1 MKFRLILLRLV
12 YRGCILKPL
21 FFIKEKISLLRL
33 GLKTDERF
41 ELMMISQSI
50 FENLEPMPNAA
61 DELNYDDQV
70 YEDVD
75 GYESL
80 RQILKYKSL
89 NSYLN
94 RRI

>member
-1 MKFRLILLRLV
+1 MKLVLV
-12 YRGCILKPL
+12 YHGCILKPFS
-21 FFIKEKISLLRL
+21 FFLSKKKFSLLRL
-33 GLKTDERF
+33 GLKKDERF
-41 ELMMISQSI
+41 EMMMLSQSI
-50 FENLEPMPNAA
+50 FENLEPMPKAA
-61 DELNYDDQV
+61 DKLNYDDQA

-94 RRI
+94 MRI

>member
-1 MKFRLILLRLV
+1 VKFRLIRLGLV
-12 YRGCILKPL
+12 YHGCIL
-21 FFIKEKISLLRL
+21 IKEKNALLRL

-41 ELMMISQSI
+41 ELMMLSQSI
-50 FENLEPMPNAA
+50 FENLEPVPKAA

-80 RQILKYKSL
+80 RKILKYKSL

-94 RRI
+94 MRI

>member
-1 MKFRLILLRLV
+1 
-12 YRGCILKPL
+12 
-21 FFIKEKISLLRL
+21 
-33 GLKTDERF
+33 
-41 ELMMISQSI
+41 MMMLSQSI
-50 FENLEPMPNAA
+50 FENLEPMPKAA
-61 DELNYDDQV
+61 DKLNYDDQA

>member
-1 MKFRLILLRLV
+1 MR
-12 YRGCILKPL
+12 
-21 FFIKEKISLLRL
+21 S

-41 ELMMISQSI
+41 ELMMLSQSI
-50 FENLEPMPNAA
+50 FENLEPMPKAA

-80 RQILKYKSL
+80 RMIFKQKWFI
-89 NSYLN
+89 
-94 RRI
+94 

>member
-1 MKFRLILLRLV
+1 MR
-12 YRGCILKPL
+12 
-21 FFIKEKISLLRL
+21 S

-41 ELMMISQSI
+41 EFMMLSQSI
-50 FENLEPMPNAA
+50 FENLEPKAA

-80 RQILKYKSL
+80 RKILKHKSL
-89 NSYLN
+89 NSYFN
-94 RRI
+94 MRI

>member
-1 MKFRLILLRLV
+1 ML
-12 YRGCILKPL
+12 
-21 FFIKEKISLLRL
+21 
-33 GLKTDERF
+33 
-41 ELMMISQSI
+41 SQSI

-80 RQILKYKSL
+80 RQIFKYKSFK
-89 NSYLN
+89 SHLN
-94 RRI
+94 RWI